1 MRGLRKITNFSIS
14 TVSTEPLR
22 GIVEIDTFDS
32 AVKFELSEDT
42 ALNICADLEH
52 FLTQG
57 SPGGHA
63 ECAPGP
69 VESPKAGRR
78 TRPLAQT
85 AGAFNARLCC
95 VRRRCRNR
103 HYGGVGTCDRSRVV
117 AASIA

>member
-32 AVKFELSEDT
+32 VVKFELSEDT

-57 SPGGHA
+57 NTPD
-63 ECAPGP
+63 
-69 VESPKAGRR
+69 
-78 TRPLAQT
+78 Q
-85 AGAFNARLCC
+85 ARHSAASLQPDL
-95 VRRRCRNR
+95 
-103 HYGGVGTCDRSRVV
+103 GTNCYVRSRHR
-117 AASIA
+117 

>member
-42 ALNICADLEH
+42 ALIICADLEH

-57 SPGGHA
+57 NPGGHA
-63 ECAPGP
+63 SHSADGP
-69 VESPKAGRR
+69 QPD
-78 TRPLAQT
+78 L
-85 AGAFNARLCC
+85 
-95 VRRRCRNR
+95 
-103 HYGGVGTCDRSRVV
+103 GTNCYVRSRHR
-117 AASIA
+117 